1 MEKQFKTPDSN
12 DNKSLKLSSRNVKRL
27 CGMAMFVALAIV
39 VTLLTKWMQVAH
51 LTFDAKDAIITIA
64 AYIYGPVSALGMSLA
79 TSLIETLTFGGDT
92 GWFGFLMNFLST
104 AVFSLTASIIYIRK
118 RNINYAIIGL
128 AAATVLTTGVMLL
141 LNTFVAPFYFGLS
154 LFDPY
159 IMNMLPTL
167 LLPFNLAK
175 ALMNSAIAMYLYKPL
190 LAALREARLLEG
202 TTKNM
207 FTFNRNTKIILAAGS
222 VAIVVSTIIFVIL
235 INQY

>member
-1 MEKQFKTPDSN
+1 MEKQFKTPDN

-202 TTKNM
+202 TSKNM
-207 FTFNRNTKIILAAGS
+207 FTFNRNTKSYWQQVLW
-222 VAIVVSTIIFVIL
+222 
-235 INQY
+235 Q

>member
-1 MEKQFKTPDSN
+1 MEKQFKTPDN
-12 DNKSLKLSSRNVKRL
+12 DKKSLKLSSRNVKRL

-92 GWFGFLMNFLST
+92 GWFGFLMNLLST

-202 TTKNM
+202 TSKNM

>member
-1 MEKQFKTPDSN
+1 MEKQFKTPDN
-12 DNKSLKLSSRNVKRL
+12 DKKSLKLSSRNVKRL

-222 VAIVVSTIIFVIL
+222 VAIVLSTIIFVIL